1 MQTKTYEIADRIFRL
16 STCVPEAAPGAF
28 TFNQFLV
35 DGHVES
41 DECGAVNE
49 IRHIDTPHVPHN
61 WEARVHG
68 SSTRTRCGDAFL
80 GLADAYGSLAR

>member
-16 STCVPEAAPGAF
+16 STCVPEAAPGGF

-41 DECGAVNE
+41 DECGAALEPQLLEVM
-49 IRHIDTPHVPHN
+49 
-61 WEARVHG
+61 HG